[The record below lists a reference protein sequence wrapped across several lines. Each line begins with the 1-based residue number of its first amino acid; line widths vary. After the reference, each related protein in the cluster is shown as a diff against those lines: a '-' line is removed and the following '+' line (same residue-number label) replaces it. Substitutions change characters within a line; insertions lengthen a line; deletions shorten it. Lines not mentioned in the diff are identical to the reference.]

1 MQSLLAKT
9 TTCLKKNG
17 PVRASRRYLDNR
29 TDQLGCA
36 RAFALD
42 LPGGSGLIES
52 GLRHVH
58 PARFKQATA
67 TSAQPASNKPAP
79 RGLKPTLTPS
89 ASSAPSAPISAGM
102 PVGPATD
109 FTAHYPPEWADVAW
123 ALLEPRDHVHYPDD
137 FANHA
142 GDGLFITVRS
152 LAGIFF
158 GFCRSRG
165 GGAGGRDR
173 WTREDRFGGRDH

>member
-1 MQSLLAKT
+1 MLE
-9 TTCLKKNG
+9 KNG
-17 PVRASRRYLDNR
+17 PVRAARRYLDNR

-79 RGLKPTLTPS
+79 RGLKPTLTPLCQLR
-89 ASSAPSAPISAGM
+89 
-102 PVGPATD
+102 T
-109 FTAHYPPEWADVAW
+109 
-123 ALLEPRDHVHYPDD
+123 LR
-137 FANHA
+137 ANLRWDA
-142 GDGLFITVRS
+142 
-152 LAGIFF
+152 
-158 GFCRSRG
+158 C
-165 GGAGGRDR
+165 
-173 WTREDRFGGRDH
+173 WTRN